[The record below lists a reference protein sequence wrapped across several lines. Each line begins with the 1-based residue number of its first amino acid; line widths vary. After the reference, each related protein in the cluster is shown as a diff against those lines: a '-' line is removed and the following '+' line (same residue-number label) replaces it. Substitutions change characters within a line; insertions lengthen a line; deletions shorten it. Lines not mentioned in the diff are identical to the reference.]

1 MEARFDA
8 FSGAGGHPKSNDAVK
23 KNSRSEALQ
32 AGDRSSVA
40 GVSDLELWMQ
50 TERDVLS
57 YDL

>member
-8 FSGAGGHPKSNDAVK
+8 FSGAESHPTSNDAVR
-23 KNSRSEALQ
+23 KNSRSETLQ

-40 GVSDLELWMQ
+40 GVSDLALWMQ

-57 YDL
+57 HDV